1 MSMQAQSFRTSRNY
15 EFPAQALAVEL
26 YREGA
31 IRGVEI
37 GSVMFA
43 CLDPETQTWHYPK
56 LELLRLAIPRRTYT
70 QSHLDYVADS
80 LAKIKSRASEH
91 PRLQI
96 HLRTGVVAALHGEV

>member
-1 MSMQAQSFRTSRNY
+1 MPHIPQA
-15 EFPAQALAVEL
+15 EFPGQALAVEL

-43 CLDPETQTWHYPK
+43 YPDPDTGKMVFPK
-56 LELLRLAIPRRTYT
+56 LELLRLAIPRRIYT

-80 LAKIKSRASEH
+80 LARSKNVLPQSAGTNSLMRPNCCATSR
-91 PRLQI
+91 PD
-96 HLRTGVVAALHGEV
+96 LRPV